1 MQIQYRE
8 QGQASVVSLPAQ
20 LVMAV
25 APTIRTALAQL
36 VDNGNTNLVLDMRNI
51 DYVDSSGLS
60 VLISIL
66 KAAQL
71 RGGEVVLLDPSPDV
85 RALIELTRLHQVF
98 DIYIDEKA
106 AVDSLN

>member
-36 VDNGNTNLVLDMRNI
+36 VDNGRE
-51 DYVDSSGLS
+51 SGYR
-60 VLISIL
+60 
-66 KAAQL
+66 A
-71 RGGEVVLLDPSPDV
+71 GHVVSFCP
-85 RALIELTRLHQVF
+85 
-98 DIYIDEKA
+98 
-106 AVDSLN
+106 

>member
-1 MQIQYRE
+1 
-8 QGQASVVSLPAQ
+8 
-20 LVMAV
+20 
-25 APTIRTALAQL
+25 
-36 VDNGNTNLVLDMRNI
+36 
-51 DYVDSSGLS
+51 
-60 VLISIL
+60 LISIL

-71 RGGEVVLLDPSPDV
+71 RGGEVVLRDPSPDV

>member
-25 APTIRTALAQL
+25 APTVRSALAQL
-36 VDNGNTNLVLDMRNI
+36 VDDGKANLVLDMRNI

-71 RGGEVVLLDPSPDV
+71 RGGEVVLLDPGPDV

-98 DIYIDEKA
+98 EIYTDEAA
-106 AVDSLN
+106 AVERLN